1 MVPAVASSNL
11 VAHPSKSPGIIDNT
25 VSVINGATNLVTATL
40 PVGSGRLGVGID
52 PTADTAYV
60 ANSNSTTVSVIA
72 GF

>member
-1 MVPAVASSNL
+1 
-11 VAHPSKSPGIIDNT
+11 